1 MFKKNFKQK
10 GNLFEFEINVSATKR
25 MTKFYNQ
32 DPFPN
37 YKKHQDKHSLNSV
50 GEKNFLFKQLKDFLG
65 NNSMFIEIGSGT
77 SQVSNYLAYGTNNK
91 IFALDPTIRYLEMG
105 KNFADKNNI
114 KNIRFINAD
123 IYDDVLSS
131 NLFDV
136 LLCSGDLHYTVNT
149 YESFSLLPKLLKNNG
164 YIIIGLYNTYGR
176 FRTKIRQF
184 FYKIFGSKYVMIFDP
199 VLRTLNKNKKEN
211 FEKIKSWI
219 NDQYNHPVERTH
231 TFDELLEWFNKH
243 NIEFINSIPSC
254 DCVEGVPNEIF
265 KKTSKSSFMERIF
278 QQIRINFNTLGDEGG
293 LFFFI
298 GKKKDDNNK

>member
-25 MTKFYNQ
+25 ITKFYNQ
-32 DPFPN
+32 DPFLN

-136 LLCSGDLHYTVNT
+136 LLCSRDLHYTVNT

-254 DCVEGVPNEIF
+254 DCVEGVPSEIF